1 MKCESLGI
9 MGAWLALPEVHH
21 DDRGSFRELFSPGQ
35 LVQAINRQLIIAQV
49 NMSVSKHGVIRG
61 IHSRERGSA
70 EAKMITCLD
79 GEIFDVAVD
88 LRSES
93 ETFGQWCGVTLDAE
107 HGSVVIL
114 EERIGHAFF
123 VVSES
128 AVVMYATSRTYSP
141 VGEITI
147 NPMDP
152 EIGIAWPGQTG
163 HLLSDRDA
171 AAPLLRDVRL

>member
-1 MKCESLGI
+1 
-9 MGAWLALPEVHH
+9 
-21 DDRGSFRELFSPGQ
+21 
-35 LVQAINRQLIIAQV
+35 
-49 NMSVSKHGVIRG
+49 
-61 IHSRERGSA
+61 
-70 EAKMITCLD
+70 MITCLD